1 MMMNQNER
9 KTFFRF
15 VVIYLSISFVLFSVM
30 ALYYYQDQRKVI
42 ENNLAFDMS
51 SYGSQIREYGQE
63 EFPKGFTIKI
73 LPKKTYPYPAFLH
86 KKNTYISTSCGGLD
100 YPNKLIAVVAGPE
113 VLKEKIITLKKKT
126 VIFMVFAFIVNLFI
140 AIFLSW
146 LSLRPVRMANR
157 EFKEFVE
164 DVIHD
169 LNAPISALQI
179 NLESLESTNTG
190 KQIHRMKRSIDTV
203 KNLYMNL
210 EVFLQN
216 KYKSSIS
223 VIDLSKVVNNIIE
236 QQQFIYP
243 NITFVT
249 DIKPIKIET
258 NGIALE
264 RIIVNLVQNASKY
277 TNNNPVIKM
286 GMNEKNYFFIQDNGI
301 GIEDPKV
308 LLLRSKQANP
318 YSKGYGLG
326 LSIVKKMAG
335 EYGIPFFIDS
345 EEGKGTTF
353 YFDLSKHIVNTK

>member
-1 MMMNQNER
+1 MMNQNER

-15 VVIYLSISFVLFSVM
+15 VVIYLSISFVLFFVM

-51 SYGSQIREYGQE
+51 HYGSQFREYAQE
-63 EFPKGFTIKI
+63 EFPEGFTVKI
-73 LPKKTYPYPAFLH
+73 LSKKTYPYPAFLH

-113 VLKEKIITLKKKT
+113 VLEKKLITLKKKMI
-126 VIFMVFAFIVNLFI
+126 IFMSLAFIVNLFI

-146 LSLRPVRMANR
+146 LSLRPIRMANK
-157 EFKEFVE
+157 EFREFVE

-169 LNAPISALQI
+169 LNAPISAIQI
-179 NLESLESTNTG
+179 NLESLESSNTG
-190 KQIHRMKRSIDTV
+190 KQVHRIKRSIDTV

-223 VIDLSKVVNNIIE
+223 VIDLSEAVNNIIE
-236 QQQFIYP
+236 QLQPIYP

-249 DIKPIKIET
+249 EIEPIKIKINVT
-258 NGIALE
+258 ALE

-277 TNNNPVIKM
+277 TNNNPVVKM
-286 GMNEKNYFFIQDNGI
+286 GTDERNYFYIQDNGI
-301 GIEDPKV
+301 GIENPKV

-326 LSIVKKMAG
+326 LSIVKKLAN
-335 EYGIPFFIDS
+335 EYDIPFFIDS
-345 EEGKGTTF
+345 AKGKGTTF
-353 YFDLSKHIVNTK
+353 YFDISKHIVNTEH